1 MIIIG
6 PAGAGKGTQA
16 PKLRDELC
24 ICHRAT
30 GDMLRAAVAAK
41 TELGL
46 KAKDIMAA
54 GKLVPDDLVVGLI
67 RDQFSQPECS
77 RGILLDGFPRNQAQ
91 AEALDGMLKSNG
103 KTLDKVIELQV
114 DEGVL
119 VERISGR

>member
-1 MIIIG
+1 MNIILVG

-54 GKLVPDDLVVGLI
+54 GKLVPDELVIGLI
-67 RDQFSQPECS
+67 KDQFSQPACA
-77 RGILLDGFPRNQAQ
+77 RGILLDGFPRNT
-91 AEALDGMLKSNG
+91 S
-103 KTLDKVIELQV
+103 
-114 DEGVL
+114 
-119 VERISGR
+119 